1 MSHAYNKLVIMSTSI
16 KIKDHLISNGNINHS
31 TFLEIV
37 GIWLWEL
44 GVKFFLFSL
53 YFFIMSG
60 KYSK

>member
-1 MSHAYNKLVIMSTSI
+1 MSTSI
-16 KIKDHLISNGNINHS
+16 KIKYHLISNGNINHS